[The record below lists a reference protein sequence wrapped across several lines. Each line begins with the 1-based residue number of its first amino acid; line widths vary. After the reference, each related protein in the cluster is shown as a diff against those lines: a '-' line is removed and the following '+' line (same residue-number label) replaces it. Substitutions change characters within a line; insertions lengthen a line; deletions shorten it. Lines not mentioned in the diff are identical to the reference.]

1 MIINTA
7 LMPKIRETRL
17 LLSCPATGCPFFSY
31 TPGSLNAHRVG
42 GHCERLRKLRKRKN
56 KITLDEAQRD
66 FPCPFKD
73 CTYKAFRAD
82 TLRTH
87 EIKEHPYIPRFWCRI
102 CHNPFDTLQS
112 LAVHINI
119 EKHFACYVD
128 GCPFTTRRLDH
139 LELHTRRHQ
148 NDRRF
153 SCGTCPYKAFTT
165 SDMVV
170 HESTHLNNKPFA
182 CHLEWC
188 KQSFAQSNQLTM
200 HKKNHTIEGQIRKK
214 KQENRV
220 NNKLKEW
227 GFTVD
232 CETIIN
238 AVAGECLKDAQRYF
252 SRLDFRIV
260 NCINAICILEV
271 DEFQHYNYNLSCEA
285 SRMADVRASLVLA
298 GYTLPI
304 HWNRVKRDQDS
315 AANTGTGAEGP
326 SR

>member
-1 MIINTA
+1 
-7 LMPKIRETRL
+7 
-17 LLSCPATGCPFFSY
+17 
-31 TPGSLNAHRVG
+31 
-42 GHCERLRKLRKRKN
+42 
-56 KITLDEAQRD
+56 
-66 FPCPFKD
+66 
-73 CTYKAFRAD
+73 
-82 TLRTH
+82 
-87 EIKEHPYIPRFWCRI
+87 
-102 CHNPFDTLQS
+102 
-112 LAVHINI
+112 

-200 HKKNHTIEGQIRKK
+200 HKKTHIIEGQIRKK

-220 NNKLKEW
+220 NKKLKEW

-232 CETIIN
+232 CETIID

-285 SRMADVRASLVLA
+285 SGMADVRALLVLA

-304 HWNRVKRDQDS
+304 HWIRYSPCGKYKIESNETKTPRPTREQVLKDHLAKVCSPDYAPEKQERIHYLFYDLVS
-315 AANTGTGAEGP
+315 KSEGP
-326 SR
+326 EIMYDPDF